1 MGEIIVSELTESQID
16 RINVILNE
24 VPAPKPVEQKII
36 DLSKCI
42 NTIDMEFVDRDE
54 EWTIIGKLA
63 PMLADSHYPYL
74 KIGGVSTTRCRVRQN
89 HIHYYDGR
97 ENPLPDG
104 LLVKLYFNNNNKSAI
119 CFKSQDIVWD
129 NLYDVSGYEVIEVLP
144 EYKYGWEKKNE

>member
-1 MGEIIVSELTESQID
+1 MGEIIVSELTENQID

-89 HIHYYDGR
+89 HIHYYDGKG
-97 ENPLPDG
+97 NPLPDG
-104 LLVKLYFNNNNKSAI
+104 LLVRVYFLDYDNMPPYDA
-119 CFKSQDIVWD
+119 KSQNINWD
-129 NLYDVSGYEVIEVLP
+129 GLYNVKGFQVIDTLP
-144 EYKYGWEKKNE
+144 EYKYGWEK